1 MAKKKKVNNSETL
14 IRKGIALLAAVLT
27 LVFFALDIVA
37 VKMVGSTGLFG
48 GASKT
53 TTEPMSIVSVL
64 LTEDNA
70 SLRENLPTATII
82 LWVVSIVVILAVAL
96 LVASLL
102 MKKKSNLL
110 AKIGSI
116 ALVASLLA
124 LFLVS
129 FDKATFSFLGLA
141 ESETY
146 VTNITA
152 LYFVALGLS
161 GIGLASVIGLKK

>member
-48 GASKT
+48 GVKESVA
-53 TTEPMSIVSVL
+53 EPIAITDVL
-64 LTEDNA
+64 FEEKGA
-70 SLRENLPTATII
+70 ILRENLTMTNII
-82 LWVVSIVVILAVAL
+82 LWVVSIAVVLSVLL
-96 LVASLL
+96 LVVSLL
-102 MKKKSNLL
+102 IKKNGCSL
-110 AKIGSI
+110 AKAGAVI
-116 ALVASLLA
+116 LVASLLA